1 MRFIVSKRVS
11 KTIHFDSFSGKILMK
26 NKEKFRIKPD
36 FDR

>member
-11 KTIHFDSFSGKILMK
+11 EKFNFGSFSGKILMK

-36 FDR
+36 FDG